1 MHTYP
6 TNYALCTVQVTNAN
20 YEVNVTMTFHLQHL
34 HQCAKSTRSSES
46 EAQIRAWELAHA
58 SLFIRLV
65 RHRAVTRTFPSNIL
79 RSSLCVYVCFR
90 FPLPSL
96 RAAISCE
103 CGSNIFVHLGRLAPS
118 SWADHLAASSCAS
131 CAHLDAEVGIA
142 FSKVLSSS
150 PSITTL
156 PDHRRS
162 QRLCCQISEPPEGQ
176 KPMWWFFVKPFSQ
189 SKQSKLYLSTGCAS
203 AEAPK
208 PVLTSNNLWVRGGNS
223 VLSKLSDV

>member
-1 MHTYP
+1 MVLWIQCIPIQQTMRY
-6 TNYALCTVQVTNAN
+6 VQVTNAN

-203 AEAPK
+203 AEAP
-208 PVLTSNNLWVRGGNS
+208 NQC
-223 VLSKLSDV
+223 